1 MEIPF
6 TKLERSAMKKMAIG
20 LFSVLCIGVVGVASA
35 ENKKPSGELNRMT
48 MVTAEVIAI
57 DLPTRT
63 VTLKGPKGNE
73 FEVRADQRVKRLSE
87 VHVGDKV
94 DVSYYESLMWSAKKA
109 GDGSPGATVVEET
122 ARARPGSKPAGEAA
136 RQVKATVTIEAIDL
150 GNGTVTLKGP
160 QGNSRTI
167 KARDPKNLE
176 KVQVG
181 DLVDITYTEALAVQ
195 VRPARKNQ

>member
-1 MEIPF
+1 
-6 TKLERSAMKKMAIG
+6 MKKLAIA
-20 LFSVLCIGVVGVASA
+20 LVSAVCIGMVGAASA
-35 ENKKPSGELNRMT
+35 ENKKPSGELNHMT

-63 VTLKGPKGNE
+63 VTLKGPQGNE
-73 FEVRADQRVKRLSE
+73 FEVHADQRVKRLSQ

-94 DVSYYESLMWSAKKA
+94 DVSYYESLIWSAKKA
-109 GDGSPGATVVEET
+109 AGGSPGAPVVQE
-122 ARARPGSKPAGEAA
+122 AAIAKPGSKPAGEAA
-136 RQVKATVTIEAIDL
+136 RQVKMTVTIEAIDL
-150 GNGTVTLKGP
+150 ANGTVTLKGP

-181 DLVDITYTEALAVQ
+181 DLVDITYTEALAIT